1 MKQKLEKMHLN
12 KRLNY
17 GYSTVIGLM
26 IVSGV
31 IAIIAIFSLF
41 LNTRHYA
48 YDIAATNAA
57 IKSCRIQTN
66 IAARTIR
73 EMALN
78 EDTSTY
84 EEYQENF
91 AACLEKVDTYLKTIK
106 SADVLSDDLYQK
118 YVQALTTWGETG
130 YAITE
135 EIMAGKNDEAVDQ
148 ILNVCTPALDNL
160 VSISEEIDEV
170 TDKEESRAI
179 LFLQIMSFAA
189 ILIVIIFIIIAFL
202 AAKKIGTIIVN
213 SILTPLNAI
222 KDVAGELAAGNLH
235 SDLDYRSDDEIGS
248 LAHSMRKS
256 TKILGS
262 YVDDIGRA
270 MKEFS
275 NGNFDV
281 QPEVEWKGD
290 FVEILN
296 SIMNF
301 EASMTNTVNRIQIAS
316 NQVSSGAGQVELSS
330 TDLAEGATNQAAI
343 VEELTA
349 TLSSVAERVSQNAN
363 QAKVI
368 SDKVAQLGSE
378 ILDGNG
384 KMQEMVGSMNEISE
398 SSNEISKII
407 ETINEIAS
415 QTNLLALNASIEAAR
430 AGEAGKGFAVVA
442 DQVTV
447 LAEQSAEAARESV
460 ALIETSVRAVE
471 KGMQIADET
480 ARQLEGVANSSKVIT
495 AEVSGI
501 AEELDAQT
509 IAIQQIDEGVE
520 HINDVVQNNSATSEE
535 CAAASQEMHNEAE
548 GLNELISKF
557 RVANL

>member
-1 MKQKLEKMHLN
+1 MKQKLEKMQLK

-26 IVSGV
+26 IASGI
-31 IAIIAIFSLF
+31 IAIISIFILF

-48 YDIAATNAA
+48 YDVSATNVAV
-57 IKSCRIQTN
+57 KNCRIQIN
-66 IAARTIR
+66 IAARNLR

-78 EDTSTY
+78 DDESTY
-84 EEYQENF
+84 EDYQENF
-91 AACLEKVDTYLKTIK
+91 TTSLSQVDSELKTIK
-106 SADVLSDDLYQK
+106 GAGIVDSDLYQQ
-118 YVQALTTWGETG
+118 YVQALTDWSNTG
-130 YAITE
+130 YSIIE
-135 EIMAGKNDEAVDQ
+135 EMMAGNHEDAVEQ
-148 ILNVCTPALDNL
+148 ILSVCTPALNNL
-160 VSISEEIDEV
+160 STISTEMDEF
-170 TDKEESRAI
+170 TDEEESNAI
-179 LFLQIMSFAA
+179 FFMEILSFAV
-189 ILIVIIFIIIAFL
+189 ILVIVLFIIIAFIT
-202 AAKKIGTIIVN
+202 AKKIGKIIVN
-213 SILTPLNAI
+213 SILTPLNVI
-222 KDVAGELAAGNLH
+222 KDVAGELASGNLH
-235 SDLDYRSDDEIGS
+235 SNLDYRSEDEIGS

-256 TKILGS
+256 IHTLGA

-270 MKEFS
+270 MEEFS
-275 NGNFDV
+275 NGNFNV

-290 FVEILN
+290 FVKILN
-296 SIMNF
+296 SVMDF
-301 EASMTNTVNRIQIAS
+301 EASMTHTVNRIQIAS
-316 NQVSSGAGQVELSS
+316 NQVFSGAGQVESSS

-363 QAKVI
+363 QAKLI
-368 SDKVAQLGSE
+368 SDKVGQLGSE

-384 KMQEMVGSMNEISE
+384 KMHEMVDSMNEISE

-407 ETINEIAS
+407 ETINDIAS

-447 LAEQSAEAARESV
+447 LAEQSANAARESV
-460 ALIETSVRAVE
+460 ALVETSVRAVE

-495 AEVSGI
+495 AEVGRI

-557 RVANL
+557 RVADL